1 MASEIKNP
9 ETRGHDETTLESG
22 KGVLERELEAL
33 YANTDPNKPQ
43 LFHMRAKLPKKG
55 RGATLLA
62 ATERMWVNLKTYAEG
77 GENTLHA
84 HTNEDHVFIVLQGEA
99 VFSGADGEVATLGK
113 NQGILL
119 PQGVAYYFHA
129 VEGEP
134 LVILR
139 MGTII
144 DPERPP
150 FERKGL
156 DGKDVPA
163 SSKANKSE
171 PTVFYTDRFFE

>member
-1 MASEIKNP
+1 MATEIKTP

-22 KGVLERELEAL
+22 KGVLDRQLEEL
-33 YANTDPNKPQ
+33 YANNDPDKPQ
-43 LFHMRAKLPKKG
+43 LFHMKTPLPKKG

-62 ATERMWVNLKTYAEG
+62 ATDRMWVNLKTYAEG
-77 GENTLHA
+77 GENVLHA
-84 HTNEDHVFIVLQGEA
+84 HTNEDHTFIVLAGEA
-99 VFSGADGEVATLGK
+99 KFYGPDGEVATLGK

-119 PQGVAYYFHA
+119 PRGVAYYFHA

-144 DPERPP
+144 DPERPA
-150 FERKGL
+150 FERMGA
-156 DGKDVPA
+156 DGKRVPA
-163 SSKANKSE
+163 SSKKNKSE
-171 PTVFYTDRFFE
+171 VTEFYEDRVFE

>member
-1 MASEIKNP
+1 MATEIKTP
-9 ETRGHDETTLESG
+9 ETKGHSEDTIDSG
-22 KGVLERELEAL
+22 KSVLEGELQAHF
-33 YANTDPNKPQ
+33 ARSGPDKPQ
-43 LFHMRAKLPKKG
+43 LFHMKTPLPKKG
-55 RGATLLA
+55 RGATLLG

-99 VFSGADGEVATLGK
+99 AFYGADGEIAILGK

-119 PQGVAYYFHA
+119 PMGVAYYFHA

-139 MGTII
+139 MGTIV
-144 DPERPP
+144 DPKRPP
-150 FERKGL
+150 FERIGA
-156 DGKDVPA
+156 DGKDIPA

-171 PTVFYTDRFFE
+171 PTVFYTDRVFE

>member
-1 MASEIKNP
+1 MATEIKDP
-9 ETRGHDETTLESG
+9 ETKGHDETNLESG
-22 KGVLERELEAL
+22 KGVLERELDDL
-33 YANTDPNKPQ
+33 YARTDPDKPQ
-43 LFHMRAKLPKKG
+43 LFNMRTPLPKKG
-55 RGATLLA
+55 RGATLLG

-99 VFSGADGEVATLGK
+99 KFYGADGEVATLGR

-139 MGTII
+139 MGTIV
-144 DPERPP
+144 DPSRPK
-150 FERKGL
+150 FERKDTG
-156 DGKDVPA
+156 GGDVPG

>member
-1 MASEIKNP
+1 MTANIEAP
-9 ETRGHDETTLESG
+9 ETKGHDETNLETG
-22 KGVLERELEAL
+22 KGVLEREIEAL
-33 YANTDPNKPQ
+33 YGRADPDQPQ
-43 LFHMRAKLPKKG
+43 LFRMTARLPKKG

-62 ATERMWVNLKTYAEG
+62 ATDRMWVNLKTYAEG

-84 HTNEDHVFIVLQGEA
+84 HTNEDHVFIVLAGEA
-99 VFSGADGEVATLGK
+99 RFSGPDGEIAILGR

-119 PQGVAYYFHA
+119 PRGATYNFHA
-129 VEGEP
+129 IEGEP

-144 DPERPP
+144 DPARRP
-150 FERKGL
+150 FERIGV
-156 DGKDVPA
+156 DGKDIPA

-171 PTVFYTDRFFE
+171 PTVFYADRVYE

>member
-1 MASEIKNP
+1 MASEIKDP

-22 KGVLERELEAL
+22 KGVLERELDEL
-33 YANTDPNKPQ
+33 YESTDPDKPQ
-43 LFHMRAKLPKKG
+43 LFHMKARLPKKG

-77 GENTLHA
+77 GENVLHA
-84 HTNEDHVFIVLQGEA
+84 HTNEDHVFIVLHGEA
-99 VFSGADGEVATLGK
+99 TFYGADGEVATLGK

-139 MGTII
+139 MGTAI
-144 DPERPP
+144 DPARPK
-150 FERKGL
+150 FERRGL
-156 DGKDVPA
+156 GGEDVPA

-171 PTVFYTDRFFE
+171 PTVFYTDRVFE

>member
-1 MASEIKNP
+1 MATEIKTP
-9 ETRGHDETTLESG
+9 ETRGHDAETLESG
-22 KGVLERELEAL
+22 KGVLDRQLEEL
-33 YANTDPNKPQ
+33 YANNDPDKPQ
-43 LFHMRAKLPKKG
+43 LFHMTAKLPKKG

-62 ATERMWVNLKTYAEG
+62 ATDRMWVNLKTYAEG
-77 GENTLHA
+77 GENALHA
-84 HTNEDHVFIVLQGEA
+84 HTNEDHTFIVLAGEA
-99 VFSGADGEVATLGK
+99 IFYGPDGETARLGK

-119 PQGVAYYFHA
+119 PRNVAYRFHA

-144 DPERPP
+144 DPERPA
-150 FERKGL
+150 FERMGP
-156 DGKDVPA
+156 DGKPVPA

-171 PTVFYTDRFFE
+171 VTEFYEDRVFE

>member
-1 MASEIKNP
+1 MTTEIKDP

-22 KGVLERELEAL
+22 KGVLERELEAH
-33 YANTDPNKPQ
+33 YAATDPDKPQ
-43 LFHMRAKLPKKG
+43 LFNMKTRLPKKG

-99 VFSGADGEVATLGK
+99 AFYGPDGEIATLGK

-119 PQGVAYYFHA
+119 PKGVAYYFHA
-129 VEGEP
+129 IEGEP

-144 DPERPP
+144 DPERPK
-150 FERKGL
+150 FERKSLGGE
-156 DGKDVPA
+156 DIPG